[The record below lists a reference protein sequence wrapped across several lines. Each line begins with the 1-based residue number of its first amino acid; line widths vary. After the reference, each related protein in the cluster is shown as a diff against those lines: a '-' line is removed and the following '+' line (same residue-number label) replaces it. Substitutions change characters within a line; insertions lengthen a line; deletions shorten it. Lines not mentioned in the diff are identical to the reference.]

1 MKKHWPTVL
10 KVLVSVIGSWWVI
23 NNVSLAK
30 MWAVMKS
37 VHPLWLLFSFLLI
50 NISLVVRAW
59 RWQVLLRG
67 LGVRLS
73 LGRLTVLYIIGNF
86 FNAFLPSG
94 FGGDVVRAVET
105 AQDVAAEIAAGT
117 VIVDRLT
124 GLLMLFMM
132 SLIALPFRPST
143 FPTLWYWVILVTS
156 VIGLVGGFILLEG
169 RLTRWLDLWIGR
181 WGGGFG
187 RSIHK
192 RLMPI
197 LLAVQGCGWQAI
209 TQALIIS
216 ALFNLI
222 LALWWYAISLGL
234 GLSVSFLYYLIIS
247 PIISLALLIPS
258 IGGLGLR
265 ESLTPMLLAGAGVPY
280 ETGVA
285 LALLLF
291 ALQRLSS
298 LLGFPFYLQGALSK
312 KK

>member
-1 MKKHWPTVL
+1 M
-10 KVLVSVIGSWWVI
+10 
-23 NNVSLAK
+23 
-30 MWAVMKS
+30 
-37 VHPLWLLFSFLLI
+37 
-50 NISLVVRAW
+50 
-59 RWQVLLRG
+59 
-67 LGVRLS
+67 
-73 LGRLTVLYIIGNF
+73 
-86 FNAFLPSG
+86 
-94 FGGDVVRAVET
+94 RAVET

-156 VIGLVGGFILLEG
+156 VIGLLGGFILLEG
-169 RLTRWLDLWIGR
+169 RMTRWLDLWIGR

-187 RSIHK
+187 RMIHK
-192 RLMPI
+192 RLIPI

-209 TQALIIS
+209 AQALLIS

-222 LALWWYAISLGL
+222 LALWWFGISQGL
-234 GLSVSFLYYLIIS
+234 GLTVSFLYYLIIS

-265 ESLTPMLLAGAGVPY
+265 ESLTPVLLAGAGVSY

-298 LLGFPFYLQGALSK
+298 LIGFPFYLHNSINK
-312 KK
+312 KKQ